1 MVNEYISDDKNSISL
16 FDGFIIKYNVV
27 IIIDLYL
34 IVLGNDY
41 L

>member
-16 FDGFIIKYNVV
+16 FDGFNNVV

>member
-1 MVNEYISDDKNSISL
+1 MIKIVKVCLIVL
-16 FDGFIIKYNVV
+16 IIKYNVV